1 MSIKQTLETVKTVS
15 KSPAALAMGGV
26 AMAFLLSDAAYA
38 GGGGSDVAFDNV
50 WTTLQEWT
58 TGTLGKIV
66 AGSMILVGII
76 AGIARQSLMAF
87 AIGIAGGMGLNYSP
101 EIIDTIM
108 SATLEKAPTM
118 TPAVIQ
124 FSNGLGG

>member
-26 AMAFLLSDAAYA
+26 AMAFLFSDAAYA
-38 GGGGSDVAFDNV
+38 GGGGMEFDEV
-50 WTTLQEWT
+50 WTTLREWT

-66 AGSMILVGII
+66 AGAMILVGII

-87 AIGIAGGMGLNYSP
+87 AIGIAGGMGLNYAP
-101 EIIDTIM
+101 DIIENIM
-108 SATLEKAPTM
+108 SATLEKAPTL